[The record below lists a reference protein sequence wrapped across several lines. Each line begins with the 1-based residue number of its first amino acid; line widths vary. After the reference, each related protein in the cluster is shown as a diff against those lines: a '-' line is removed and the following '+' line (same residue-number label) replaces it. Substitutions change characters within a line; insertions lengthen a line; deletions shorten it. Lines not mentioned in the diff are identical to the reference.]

1 MNIVIISLIIF
12 AIAILMTM
20 TGRGGGNFYV
30 LTLVLAGFSMQG
42 AATTG
47 QFILFIS
54 SIFATFIFGKKK
66 TVEWKLVLIIGSLTA
81 ISAFL
86 GGFFSYYLS
95 GKILKFIFSF
105 FLLVAAIMMLRPKK
119 ETKYINKSGFLIWNI
134 ELKNKLNNHEHIK
147 TQINLKFAIPIIF
160 VIGFGAGMVGVSGG
174 SFLVPLMVILFNVPM
189 KIAVGTS
196 TTLVAITALMGFMG
210 HIMTGSF
217 NLLEV
222 LIPAIA
228 AAVGGLIGSKIA
240 LKTKSQKLKLL
251 FAITTLAASIIMV
264 INAFASR

>member
-1 MNIVIISLIIF
+1 MHIGIISLIIF

-30 LTLVLAGFSMQG
+30 LTLVFAGFSMQG

-54 SIFATFIFGKKK
+54 SISATFVFGKKK
-66 TVEWKLVLIIGSLTA
+66 IVEWKLVLIIGSLTA

-105 FLLVAAIMMLRPKK
+105 FLLVAAIVMLRPKK
-119 ETKYINKSGFLIWNI
+119 ATKYVDKSGFLIWNI
-134 ELKNKLNNHEHIK
+134 ELKNKLDNLEHTK
-147 TQINLKFAIPIIF
+147 VQIDLKFAIPIIF

-196 TTLVAITALMGFMG
+196 TMLVAITALMGFIG
-210 HIMTGSF
+210 HIMNGNF
-217 NLLEV
+217 NILQA
-222 LIPAIA
+222 IMPATA

-240 LKTKSQKLKLL
+240 LKTKSEKLKLL
-251 FAITTLAASIIMV
+251 LAITTLLASIIMV
-264 INAFASR
+264 INAIVSR

>member
-1 MNIVIISLIIF
+1 MHIGIISLIIF

-30 LTLVLAGFSMQG
+30 LTLVFAGFSMQG

-54 SIFATFIFGKKK
+54 SIFATFVFGKKK
-66 TVEWKLVLIIGSLTA
+66 IVEWKLVLIIGSLTA

-105 FLLVAAIMMLRPKK
+105 FLLVAAIVMLRPKK
-119 ETKYINKSGFLIWNI
+119 ATKYVDKSGFLIWNI
-134 ELKNKLNNHEHIK
+134 ELKNKLDNMEPTK
-147 TQINLKFAIPIIF
+147 VQIDLKFAIPIIF
-160 VIGFGAGMVGVSGG
+160 VIGFGAGMVSVSGG

-196 TTLVAITALMGFMG
+196 TMLVAITALMGFIG
-210 HIMTGSF
+210 HIMNGNF
-217 NLLEV
+217 NILQAI
-222 LIPAIA
+222 IPAIA
-228 AAVGGLIGSKIA
+228 AAIGGLIGSKIA
-240 LKTKSQKLKLL
+240 LKTKSEKLKLL
-251 FAITTLAASIIMV
+251 FAITTLLASIIML
-264 INAFASR
+264 INAVVGK

>member
-1 MNIVIISLIIF
+1 MDIVIVSLVIF

-66 TVEWKLVLIIGSLTA
+66 VVEWKLVLIIGSLTA

-105 FLLVAAIMMLRPKK
+105 FLLVAAIVMLRPKK
-119 ETKYINKSGFLIWNI
+119 ATKYVDKSGFLIWNI
-134 ELKNKLNNHEHIK
+134 ELKNKLDNLEPIK
-147 TQINLKFAIPIIF
+147 VQIDLKFAVPIIF

-196 TTLVAITALMGFMG
+196 TMLVAITALTGFIG
-210 HIMTGSF
+210 HIMTGDF
-217 NLLEV
+217 NLLEA
-222 LIPAIA
+222 LIPATA

-240 LKTKSQKLKLL
+240 LKTKSEKLKLL
-251 FAITTLAASIIMV
+251 FAITTLLASIIMI
-264 INAFASR
+264 INALVSK

>member
-1 MNIVIISLIIF
+1 MDIIIVSLIIF
-12 AIAILMTM
+12 GIAILMTM

-30 LTLVLAGFSMQG
+30 LTLVLSGFSMQES
-42 AATTG
+42 ATAG

-66 TVEWKLVLIIGSLTA
+66 IVEWKLVLIIGSLTA

-95 GKILKFIFSF
+95 GKILKFVFSF
-105 FLLVAAIMMLRPKK
+105 FLLIAAIMMLKPKK
-119 ETKYINKSGFLIWNI
+119 KTKYINKSGFLIWNI
-134 ELKNKLNNHEHIK
+134 ELKNKSDSFEHTK
-147 TQINLKFAIPIIF
+147 VQIDLKFAIPIIF

-196 TTLVAITALMGFMG
+196 TTLVAITALMGFTG
-210 HIMTGSF
+210 HIINGNF
-217 NLLEV
+217 NILQAV
-222 LIPAIA
+222 MPAIA
-228 AAVGGLIGSKIA
+228 AAIGGLIGSKIA
-240 LKTKSQKLKLL
+240 LKTKSEKLKLL
-251 FAITTLAASIIMV
+251 FAITTLLASIIMV
-264 INAFASR
+264 VNAVVGK

>member
-1 MNIVIISLIIF
+1 MDIVIVSLAIF

-47 QFILFIS
+47 QFILFVS

-66 TVEWKLVLIIGSLTA
+66 IVEWKLVLIIGSLTA

-105 FLLVAAIMMLRPKK
+105 FLLVAAIVMLRPKK
-119 ETKYINKSGFLIWNI
+119 ATKYIDKSGFLIWNI
-134 ELKNKLNNHEHIK
+134 ELKNKLDNMEPIK
-147 TQINLKFAIPIIF
+147 VQIDLKFAIPIIF

-196 TTLVAITALMGFMG
+196 TMLVAITALMGFTG
-210 HIMTGSF
+210 HIMTGDF
-217 NLLEV
+217 NLSQAI
-222 LIPAIA
+222 IPAIA
-228 AAVGGLIGSKIA
+228 AAIGGLIGSKIA
-240 LKTKSQKLKLL
+240 LKTKSEKLKLF
-251 FAITTLAASIIMV
+251 FAITTLLASIIMI
-264 INAFASR
+264 INALVSK